1 MEIEITKG
9 SVYNSLHDS
18 RAAKEMAT
26 KAELVRKIIAI
37 QKSRSLTQAQLGDII
52 GMNQA
57 DVSRMLK
64 GNFRSVAVG
73 KMLDC
78 LTSLN
83 QDIEIIVK
91 PHAVEHEVGDIHVV
105 AAIA

>member
-1 MEIEITKG
+1 
-9 SVYNSLHDS
+9 
-18 RAAKEMAT
+18 
-26 KAELVRKIIAI
+26 
-37 QKSRSLTQAQLGDII
+37 
-52 GMNQA
+52 
-57 DVSRMLK
+57 MLK